1 MNDYYS
7 RKEFEYVFLGFKSFP
22 NPDAVRTLCELVHQN
37 VKAVIWQAVHR
48 QISAPP
54 PKTP

>member
-22 NPDAVRTLCELVHQN
+22 DPDTLRTLCELVHQN
-37 VKAVIWQAVHR
+37 VKAVIWQAVHC